1 MKGRMVGISK
11 GTAQKNLSPIETGK
25 LKIKIPPTNIMSQFE
40 EIAINLLNMIVSNNE
55 QSQTLTGLRDSL
67 LPKLIS
73 GDIEL

>member
-1 MKGRMVGISK
+1 
-11 GTAQKNLSPIETGK
+11 
-25 LKIKIPPTNIMSQFE
+25 MSQFE

-73 GDIEL
+73 GEIEV